1 MCLNNLKRQDDVS
14 REEGRCDD
22 IPVDWVVATAEAQG
36 SHEVSTPLRLLHTHA
51 MVKVMDA
58 MMNEVARVNDV
69 MLSCPFTHRIAEELV
84 GDASNAN
91 QLAKIS

>member
-1 MCLNNLKRQDDVS
+1 
-14 REEGRCDD
+14 
-22 IPVDWVVATAEAQG
+22 
-36 SHEVSTPLRLLHTHA
+36 

-91 QLAKIS
+91 QLAKIT